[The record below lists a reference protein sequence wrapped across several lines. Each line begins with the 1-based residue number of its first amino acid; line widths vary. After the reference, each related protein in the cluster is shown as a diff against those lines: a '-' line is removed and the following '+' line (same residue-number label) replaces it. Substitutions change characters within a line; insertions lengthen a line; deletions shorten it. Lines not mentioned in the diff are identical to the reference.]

1 MKFEIEKDPGI
12 IPQIL
17 SQILDGCI
25 NGITLSDPDLDD
37 NPIVFANEVF
47 ERISGYSREEII
59 GKNCRFL
66 QGKDRDQPEIDKLR
80 EAINKQQAVEVTL
93 KNYKKNGE
101 LFYNRLSVTPLFDNE
116 GRLIYFLG
124 VQYDVTEQ
132 KRAQQEIER
141 LNNSFDLRRYDY
153 LSQQSTL
160 GTVKR

>member
-37 NPIVFANEVF
+37 NPIVFVNEVF

-141 LNNSFDLRRYDY
+141 LNNSFDLRRSDY